1 MVAEGPHL
9 LLMHTAG
16 DPRPYTD
23 RLRQR
28 GYRLSLIKKRP
39 STADRTCFDQVV
51 DWDYQEDLH
60 HTLDLAAGLH
70 RDHPLSGVLS
80 FSESGVIAASLVA
93 RHLGLPGNPP
103 RAALR
108 ARNKYLMRQT
118 LQQAGLPTPPFHLVR
133 SASQIH
139 TLLQAAGQ
147 PMVLKPISGSS
158 SYGVI
163 RLTPEHSQAQI
174 ASRLDEVRSYIRDYR
189 RHNPQYPFEFWLPPP
204 GLGIPA
210 EDVFSPEEDFL
221 LEGFIPGQQFSV
233 DGLACGDQITCLGV
247 IEIERIKDTA
257 YFMEYEEWM
266 PTRLGLERE
275 EQIQQVV
282 AQAVRALGLERS
294 CFHCE
299 VKANPEGVFVLE
311 VAARRGADN
320 ISDFLQQVMGID
332 IYEEGLRLACGEP
345 RFYPDLQPRCCM
357 KMRYFL
363 PPASGTLQAI
373 EGIEAVS
380 RDPRL
385 SELEFEVSPGDQV
398 LTPPDGYEFL
408 GYLSVVGATPAA
420 AEAALEELYGR
431 IRFHIAPAPVPSLV
445 LQAG

>member
-9 LLMHTAG
+9 LLIHTAG
-16 DPRPYTD
+16 DPHPYTD

-39 STADRTCFDQVV
+39 STADRVCFDQVV
-51 DWDYQEDLH
+51 DFDYQENLH
-60 HTLDLAAGLH
+60 HALDLAAGLH
-70 RDHPLSGVLS
+70 RDHSLSGVLS

-93 RHLGLPGNPP
+93 RHLDLPGNPP

-133 SASQIH
+133 TASQIH
-139 TLLQAAGQ
+139 ALLREAGQ

-158 SYGVI
+158 SYGVT
-163 RLTPEHSQAQI
+163 RLTPEHSEAQI
-174 ASRLDEVRSYIRDYR
+174 ASRLDDVSTYIREYR
-189 RHNPQYPFEFWLPPP
+189 QHNPQYPFEFWLPPQ

-247 IEIERIKDTA
+247 IEIERIRDSA

-266 PTRLGLERE
+266 PTRLGPERE
-275 EQIQQVV
+275 HEIQQVV
-282 AQAVRALGLERS
+282 TQAVRAIGLERS

-299 VKANPEGVFVLE
+299 VKVNPEGVFVLE
-311 VAARRGADN
+311 IAARRGADN
-320 ISDFLQQVMGID
+320 ISDFLQQVLGID
-332 IYEEGLRLACGEP
+332 IYEEGVRLACGET
-345 RFYPDLQPRCCM
+345 RFYPDPRPRCCM

-363 PPASGTLQAI
+363 PPASGKLEAI
-373 EGIEAVS
+373 EGIEMVS
-380 RDPRL
+380 RDPRV
-385 SELEFEVSPGDQV
+385 SELEFEVAPGDQV
-398 LTPPDGYEFL
+398 LTPPEGYEFL
-408 GYLSVVGATPAA
+408 GYLSVRGATPEE
-420 AEAALEELYGR
+420 AEAALEELYSR
-431 IRFHIAPAPVPSLV
+431 IQFHIAPALV
-445 LQAG
+445 LQAR